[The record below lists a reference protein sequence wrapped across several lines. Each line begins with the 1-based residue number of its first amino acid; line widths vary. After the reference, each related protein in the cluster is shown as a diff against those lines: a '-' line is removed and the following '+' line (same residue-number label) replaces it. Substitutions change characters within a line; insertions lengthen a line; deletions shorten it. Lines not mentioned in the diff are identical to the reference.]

1 MKRIIII
8 LSISLLSFGCA
19 KKIIFKADKVG
30 QDNIKTI
37 TTGLNSTNWQERLQT
52 VKEISKHISQ
62 KGYDSDLTD
71 EVILNLLIKATQDT
85 HEAVII
91 ESIKG
96 LSVLKYP
103 EAMEMLSNLAMD
115 DKNSNIRWY
124 AIQAL
129 SLFKNSENIPVFLKG
144 LKSDDWLIR
153 ESSIKGL
160 LHLDMAFNDDYIPV
174 IISAINDQN
183 ESVKTAALLNLKI
196 KDEKL
201 YETIKKIFLNKK
213 NDTKVNLIRAALTA
227 LEGYTLDDKVKERII
242 DFLTDRNSEVRILA
256 LRVLK
261 KDYEL
266 RKFST
271 YGDKDSLKDILNK
284 K

>member
-1 MKRIIII
+1 MKKIIII
-8 LSISLLSFGCA
+8 LSITLLSFGCA
-19 KKIIFKADKVG
+19 KKIIFKSDKDG

-37 TTGLNSTNWQERLQT
+37 SSGLNSTNWQERLKT
-52 VKEISKHISQ
+52 VKEISKQISQ
-62 KGYDSDLTD
+62 GYDSDLTD
-71 EVILNLLIKATQDT
+71 EVILNLLIKATSDS

-103 EAMEMLSNLAMD
+103 EAMEMLAVLAMD
-115 DKNSNIRWY
+115 DKNSNTRWY

-144 LKSDDWLIR
+144 LKSEDWLIR

-160 LHLDMAFNDDYIPV
+160 LYLDMAFNDEYIPV
-174 IISAINDQN
+174 IITAINDQN

-196 KDEKL
+196 KDEKI
-201 YETIKKIFLNKK
+201 YETIKAVFLNKK
-213 NDTKVNLIRAALTA
+213 NDTKVNLIRAVLTA
-227 LEGYTLDDKVKERII
+227 LEGYTLDDKVKDRTIE
-242 DFLTDRNSEVRILA
+242 FLTDRNSEIRIHA

-261 KDYEL
+261 KDNEL
-266 RKFST
+266 RKFSNS
-271 YGDKDSLKDILNK
+271 GDKDSLKDILNK